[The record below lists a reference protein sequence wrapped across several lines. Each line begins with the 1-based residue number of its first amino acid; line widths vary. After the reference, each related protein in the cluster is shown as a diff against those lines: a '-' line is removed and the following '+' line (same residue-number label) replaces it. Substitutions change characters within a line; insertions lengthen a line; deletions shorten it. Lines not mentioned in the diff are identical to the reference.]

1 MATRMYSNN
10 GYTVSENDVRVA
22 KLDMLRHLVEMVSS
36 SEFVRTLDLTFKN
49 SLSNDGTTQSQCDT
63 YSYVIDLLAADV
75 GHKTVLDMVN
85 LGLVRD
91 ASLALYI
98 RSAMD
103 SKYGSIEEFAEGE
116 ENE

>member
-1 MATRMYSNN
+1 MEIKMYSNN
-10 GYTVSENDVRVA
+10 GYTVSEDDICVA
-22 KLDMLRHLVEMVSS
+22 KLELLRHLVEMVSS

-49 SLSNDGTTQSQCDT
+49 SLSNDGTTRSQCDT

-75 GHKTVLDMVN
+75 DHRTALDMVD

-103 SKYGSIEEFAEGE
+103 SKYGSLEDLAEGGKDE
-116 ENE
+116 